1 VINEMA
7 NPPMTAS
14 EPVPGPGQ
22 AARKAGDPVLAVED
36 VRVSYRGGAIEALNG
51 VSLAVHP
58 AEIVVLLG
66 PNGAG
71 KTTMLRTITGL
82 LPFNG
87 GKLTA
92 GSVTFE
98 GKRIDGRPDW
108 SIVRGGIAL
117 VMEGR
122 RIFAGLSV
130 EDNLKAGAI
139 SQQKS
144 RYKENHDKV
153 MALFP
158 RLAERRSV
166 AGGMLSGG
174 EQQML
179 AMGRALMQS
188 PRLLLLD
195 EPSLGLAPLVVEQ
208 VKQIIVDI
216 NKAGTSVVLIEQNA
230 AMALSIADYGYILD
244 RRQIGNQG
252 TGASL
257 LGDES
262 IRDLYLGMS
271 STGQRHYRRAA
282 RGTGDR
288 TTGDRTTGVKEAGA

>member
-1 VINEMA
+1 
-7 NPPMTAS
+7 MTSAD
-14 EPVPGPGQ
+14 E
-22 AARKAGDPVLAVED
+22 RKSGDPILSVENAS
-36 VRVSYRGGAIEALNG
+36 VSYRGGAIEALNG
-51 VSLAVHP
+51 VSIAVHP

-87 GKLTA
+87 GKLTT

-130 EDNLKAGAI
+130 EDNLRAGGI
-139 SQQKS
+139 SQPKS
-144 RYKENHDKV
+144 RYKDNHDKV
-153 MALFP
+153 MSLFP

-188 PRLLLLD
+188 PRVLLLD

-208 VKQIIVDI
+208 IKQIVVDI
-216 NKAGTSVVLIEQNA
+216 NQAGTSVVLIEQNA

-244 RRQIGNQG
+244 RRRIGHQG

-257 LGDES
+257 LGNES

-271 STGQRHYRRAA
+271 SGGARSYRRAA
-282 RGTGDR
+282 RAVVSRGDDPPHPPMSAGNDIR
-288 TTGDRTTGVKEAGA
+288 QAKEADS

>member
-1 VINEMA
+1 
-7 NPPMTAS
+7 MTDNRK
-14 EPVPGPGQ
+14 PG
-22 AARKAGDPVLAVED
+22 APVLD
-36 VRVSYRGGAIEALNG
+36 VDHASVSYRGGAIEALND
-51 VSLAVHP
+51 VSIAVYP
-58 AEIVVLLG
+58 AEVVVLLG

-71 KTTMLRTITGL
+71 KTSMLRTITGL

-87 GKLTA
+87 GRLTS

-108 SIVRGGIAL
+108 SIVRGGIGL

-130 EDNLKAGAI
+130 DDNLRAGGINQGKSAYKAN
-139 SQQKS
+139 
-144 RYKENHDKV
+144 YDKV

-158 RLAERRSV
+158 RLTERRSV

-208 VKQIIVDI
+208 IRQIIVDI
-216 NKAGTSVVLIEQNA
+216 NTAGTAVVLIEQNA
-230 AMALSIADYGYILD
+230 SMALSIADYGYILE
-244 RRQIGNQG
+244 RRRIGHAG

-257 LGDES
+257 LGNES
-262 IRDLYLGMS
+262 IRDLYLGLS
-271 STGQRHYRRAA
+271 STGQRSYRRAR
-282 RGTGDR
+282 RGAAADPPGTPGTSTDL
-288 TTGDRTTGVKEAGA
+288 TEASS

>member
-1 VINEMA
+1 
-7 NPPMTAS
+7 MTAG
-14 EPVPGPGQ
+14 E
-22 AARKAGDPVLAVED
+22 ARKPGAPVLSVQNAS
-36 VRVSYRGGAIEALNG
+36 VSYRGGAIEALND
-51 VSLAVHP
+51 VSIAVRP

-87 GKLTA
+87 GRLTS

-108 SIVRGGIAL
+108 SIVRSGIGL

-130 EDNLKAGAI
+130 NDNLRAGGITASKSAYKAN
-139 SQQKS
+139 
-144 RYKENHDKV
+144 YDKV
-153 MALFP
+153 MTLFP

-208 VKQIIVDI
+208 IKKIIVDI
-216 NKAGTSVVLIEQNA
+216 NAEGTAVVLIEQNA
-230 AMALSIADYGYILD
+230 SMALSIADYGYILE
-244 RRQIGNQG
+244 RRRIGHAG
-252 TGASL
+252 SGASL
-257 LGDES
+257 LGNES
-262 IRDLYLGMS
+262 IRDLYLGL
-271 STGQRHYRRAA
+271 STEGQRGYRRASAARAGAGARAGA
-282 RGTGDR
+282 RGAGDSASDGE
-288 TTGDRTTGVKEAGA
+288 TEVGA

>member
-1 VINEMA
+1 
-7 NPPMTAS
+7 MTAS
-14 EPVPGPGQ
+14 FGGTTPRTEQRKPGAPIL
-22 AARKAGDPVLAVED
+22 DVEHAS
-36 VRVSYRGGAIEALNG
+36 VSYRGGAIEALND
-51 VSLAVHP
+51 VSIAVHP
-58 AEIVVLLG
+58 AEVVVLLG

-71 KTTMLRTITGL
+71 KTSMLRTITGL

-87 GKLTA
+87 GRLTS

-130 EDNLKAGAI
+130 EDNLRAGGI
-139 SQQKS
+139 NQRKS
-144 RYKENHDKV
+144 GYKTNYDKV
-153 MALFP
+153 MSLFP

-208 VKQIIVDI
+208 IRRIIVDI
-216 NKAGTSVVLIEQNA
+216 NAAGTSVVLIEQNA
-230 AMALSIADYGYILD
+230 SMALSIADYGYILE
-244 RRQIGNQG
+244 RRGIGHEG

-257 LGDES
+257 LGNAS
-262 IRDLYLGMS
+262 IRDLYLGLS
-271 STGQRHYRRAA
+271 STGQRSYRRANRHA
-282 RGTGDR
+282 ITP
-288 TTGDRTTGVKEAGA
+288 TEASS

>member
-1 VINEMA
+1 
-7 NPPMTAS
+7 MTADES
-14 EPVPGPGQ
+14 
-22 AARKAGDPVLAVED
+22 RKAGTPVLSVQNAS
-36 VRVSYRGGAIEALNG
+36 VSYRGGAIEALND
-51 VSLAVHP
+51 VSIAVHP

-87 GKLTA
+87 GRLTS

-108 SIVRGGIAL
+108 SIVRGGIGL

-130 EDNLKAGAI
+130 NDNLRAGGITASKSAYKAN
-139 SQQKS
+139 
-144 RYKENHDKV
+144 YDKV
-153 MALFP
+153 MTLFP

-208 VKQIIVDI
+208 IKKIIVDI
-216 NKAGTSVVLIEQNA
+216 NAEGTAVVLIEQNA
-230 AMALSIADYGYILD
+230 SMALSIADYGYILE
-244 RRQIGNQG
+244 RRRIGHEG
-252 TGASL
+252 SGASL
-257 LGDES
+257 LGNES
-262 IRDLYLGMS
+262 IRDLYLGL
-271 STGQRHYRRAA
+271 STEGQRGYRRASAA
-282 RGTGDR
+282 RAAAASAAAS
-288 TTGDRTTGVKEAGA
+288 AGARASDSAGDGETEVGS

>member
-1 VINEMA
+1 VFVGRVGAVSGADE
-7 NPPMTAS
+7 
-14 EPVPGPGQ
+14 
-22 AARKAGDPVLAVED
+22 RKSGDPILAVENAS
-36 VRVSYRGGAIEALNG
+36 VSYRGGAIEALND
-51 VSLAVHP
+51 VSIVVHP

-87 GKLTA
+87 GKLNT
-92 GSVTFE
+92 GSVSFE

-130 EDNLKAGAI
+130 EDNLRAGGI
-139 SQQKS
+139 SQPKS

-153 MALFP
+153 MSLFP

-208 VKQIIVDI
+208 IKQIIVDI
-216 NKAGTSVVLIEQNA
+216 NQAGTSVVLIEQNA
-230 AMALSIADYGYILD
+230 AMALSIADYGYVLD
-244 RRQIGNQG
+244 RRSIGHQG

-257 LGDES
+257 LGNES

-271 STGQRHYRRAA
+271 SDGQRSYRRARA
-282 RGTGDR
+282 AVAPGDGAAGSHDRGR
-288 TTGDRTTGVKEAGA
+288 AKEAEA

>member
-1 VINEMA
+1 M
-7 NPPMTAS
+7 S
-14 EPVPGPGQ
+14 DQ
-22 AARKAGDPVLAVED
+22 AGRKPGDPVLRVENAS
-36 VRVSYRGGAIEALNG
+36 VSYRGGAIEALND
-51 VSLAVHP
+51 VSIAVHP

-87 GKLTA
+87 GRLTR
-92 GSVTFE
+92 GTVTFE

-108 SIVRGGIAL
+108 SIVRGGIGL

-122 RIFAGLSV
+122 RIFARLSV
-130 EDNLKAGAI
+130 EDNLRAGGITA
-139 SQQKS
+139 SKS
-144 RYKENHDKV
+144 AYKENYDKV
-153 MALFP
+153 MSLFP

-208 VKQIIVDI
+208 IRQIIIDI
-216 NKAGTSVVLIEQNA
+216 NAAGTSVVLIEQNA
-230 AMALSIADYGYILD
+230 SMALSIADYGYILE
-244 RRQIGNQG
+244 RRRIGHEG
-252 TGASL
+252 SGSSL
-257 LGDES
+257 LGNES
-262 IRDLYLGMS
+262 IRDLYLGL
-271 STGQRHYRRAA
+271 STAGQRTYRRAPA
-282 RGTGDR
+282 SPRAAASAAGGAAD
-288 TTGDRTTGVKEAGA
+288 EAGVNGKAASS

>member
-1 VINEMA
+1 MSGA
-7 NPPMTAS
+7 GARKPG
-14 EPVPGPGQ
+14 EPVLSV
-22 AARKAGDPVLAVED
+22 ANAS
-36 VRVSYRGGAIEALNG
+36 VSYRGGAIEALND
-51 VSLAVHP
+51 VSIAVHP

-87 GKLTA
+87 GRLTG

-108 SIVRGGIAL
+108 SIVRGGIGL

-122 RIFAGLSV
+122 RIFARLSV
-130 EDNLKAGAI
+130 EDNLRAGGITASKAA
-139 SQQKS
+139 
-144 RYKENHDKV
+144 YKENYDKV
-153 MALFP
+153 MSLFP

-208 VKQIIVDI
+208 IRQIIVDI
-216 NKAGTSVVLIEQNA
+216 NTAGTSVVLIEQNA
-230 AMALSIADYGYILD
+230 SMALSIADYGYILE
-244 RRQIGNQG
+244 RRRIGHEG
-252 TGASL
+252 SGSSL
-257 LGDES
+257 LGNES
-262 IRDLYLGMS
+262 IRDLYLGLS
-271 STGQRHYRRAA
+271 SGAQRSYRRASAAHGA
-282 RGTGDR
+282 RTEQDAA
-288 TTGDRTTGVKEAGA
+288 AGAGATEGSS

>member
-1 VINEMA
+1 
-7 NPPMTAS
+7 MTA
-14 EPVPGPGQ
+14 P
-22 AARKAGDPVLAVED
+22 AARGSAKPILSVENAC
-36 VRVSYRGGAIEALNG
+36 VSYRGGAIEALND
-51 VSLAVHP
+51 VSIAVHP

-87 GKLTA
+87 GRLTG
-92 GSVTFE
+92 GSVMFE

-108 SIVRGGIAL
+108 SIVRGGIGL

-122 RIFAGLSV
+122 RIFARLSV
-130 EDNLKAGAI
+130 DDNLRAGGI
-139 SQQKS
+139 SQPKS
-144 RYKENHDKV
+144 RYKDNYDKV
-153 MALFP
+153 MSLFP
-158 RLAERRSV
+158 RLADRHSV

-208 VKQIIVDI
+208 IRKIIVDI
-216 NKAGTSVVLIEQNA
+216 NAAGTSVVLIEQNA
-230 AMALSIADYGYILD
+230 SMALSIADYGYVLE
-244 RRQIGNQG
+244 RRRIGHEG

-257 LGDES
+257 LGNES
-262 IRDLYLGMS
+262 IRDLYLGLS
-271 STGQRHYRRAA
+271 TTGQRSYRRAQRA
-282 RGTGDR
+282 SSG
-288 TTGDRTTGVKEAGA
+288 KEVRA

>member
-1 VINEMA
+1 
-7 NPPMTAS
+7 MTDNRK
-14 EPVPGPGQ
+14 PG
-22 AARKAGDPVLAVED
+22 APVLD
-36 VRVSYRGGAIEALNG
+36 VDHASVSYRGGAIEALND
-51 VSLAVHP
+51 VSIAVYP
-58 AEIVVLLG
+58 AEVVVLLG

-71 KTTMLRTITGL
+71 KTSMLRTITGL

-87 GKLTA
+87 GRLTS

-108 SIVRGGIAL
+108 SIVRGGIGL

-130 EDNLKAGAI
+130 DDNLRAGGINQGKSAYKAN
-139 SQQKS
+139 
-144 RYKENHDKV
+144 YDKV

-158 RLAERRSV
+158 RLTERRSV

-208 VKQIIVDI
+208 IRQIIVDI
-216 NKAGTSVVLIEQNA
+216 NTAGTAVVLIEQNA
-230 AMALSIADYGYILD
+230 SMALSIADYGYILE
-244 RRQIGNQG
+244 RRRIGHAG

-257 LGDES
+257 LGNES
-262 IRDLYLGMS
+262 IRDLYLGLS
-271 STGQRHYRRAA
+271 STGQRSYRRAR
-282 RGTGDR
+282 RGAAADPPGTPGTSTDL
-288 TTGDRTTGVKEAGA
+288 KEASS

>member
-1 VINEMA
+1 
-7 NPPMTAS
+7 MTTGDKRQS
-14 EPVPGPGQ
+14 GEPILSVDN
-22 AARKAGDPVLAVED
+22 AT
-36 VRVSYRGGAIEALNG
+36 VSYRGGAIEALNG
-51 VSLAVHP
+51 VSIAVHP

-71 KTTMLRTITGL
+71 KTSMLRTITGL

-87 GKLTA
+87 GRLNG

-108 SIVRGGIAL
+108 KIVRGGIAL

-130 EDNLKAGAI
+130 EDNLRAGGINRSKPAYKAN
-139 SQQKS
+139 
-144 RYKENHDKV
+144 YEKV
-153 MALFP
+153 MSLFP
-158 RLAERRSV
+158 RLAERRSL

-208 VKQIIVDI
+208 IRQIIVDI
-216 NKAGTSVVLIEQNA
+216 NAAGTSVVLIEQNA
-230 AMALSIADYGYILD
+230 SMALSIADYGYILE
-244 RRQIGNQG
+244 RRRIGHQG
-252 TGASL
+252 SGPSL

-271 STGQRHYRRAA
+271 SGEQRSYRRAGRPGA
-282 RGTGDR
+282 TAAAGGTGTAGNAVSA
-288 TTGDRTTGVKEAGA
+288 TTAPAATGTEASS